1 MQKYDHQK
9 VEKKWQK
16 TWDETG
22 ANKIDKDDTAKP
34 KFYLLDM
41 YPYPSGDGLHMGHT
55 EAYTANDIFS
65 RYKKATGFNVLHPT
79 GFDSFGL
86 PAENYAVKTGVHPKE
101 TTKTNSEN
109 FTRQLKSLGIDYDYD
124 EMVTTSEP
132 NYYKWTQWLFIQ
144 FFKNDLVYKKTDTVN
159 WCDSCKTVLANEQV
173 EGGACERCKKD
184 VMQKPIPS
192 WFFKITDFAQ
202 DLIDGHEKI
211 DWPEHTRKN
220 QINWI
225 GKSEGAEIEFVVPR
239 VVNDDPNEA
248 RSFIMGEKNISEKDI
263 NAVGGEIV
271 EATKNGFLCVRFPKS
286 SAKAFEE
293 LIVEKMEPGF
303 WNEYLTDDEVVFI
316 FKHKDSSVER
326 LVLSEETDAAIV
338 ELGNKFND
346 DEPTDESA
354 WAWLANNS
362 WYAPIVPKVRVFTTR
377 PDTLFGATYMV
388 LSPEHELVGKLSE
401 KIENKADVDKY
412 VAAAAKKT
420 DLERTVETKE
430 KTGVELKG
438 VKAINPANNEEVPIF
453 IADYVLAHYGTGAI
467 MAVPAHDE
475 RDWDF
480 AKQFGIEI
488 RQVIAPRLIQT
499 TEPGAFREGEPMV
512 FRNGVIALVKHWS
525 EDKYIALKWKEVEWG
540 TLLTGG
546 IEDDETPEQTVLKEV
561 REETGF
567 MNAKITRD
575 MGVVDGMFYHVPKKE
590 NRTVHGH
597 MFYIELQDDAQEQIS
612 DEEEARHSVEW
623 LTLDEL
629 KSFLTAPT
637 HHHAVEVFEKG
648 DSPYVSDGNL
658 VNSDKFNDLDN
669 LEAKE
674 MITKAV
680 GGEMK
685 TTYKLRD
692 WSISRQRYWGAP
704 IPIVYDPEG
713 NPHVVPDEHLPWLL
727 PEDVDFMPT
736 GEAPLA
742 QSKELKERTEKI
754 FGEGWTP
761 EVDTMDTFVC
771 SSWYYLRYPDPH
783 NDEEFCRESRLKHWL
798 PVDLYVGGAEHTYL
812 HLMYARFFTKA
823 MQKIGLLD
831 FDEPFLK
838 MRHQGMVLDAEGV
851 KMSKSKGNIV
861 NPDDMVERFGADS
874 VRMYMMFAAPL
885 ADEIL
890 WNENGIVGVV
900 RFLERVWR
908 LQGNTVDEKS
918 PDAERSLHKLIRK
931 VGGDIEEL
939 KFNTAIAA
947 MMSFVNEVE
956 KSSITKE
963 QYATFVRIL
972 APFAPHIAEEL
983 WEAGGG
989 EGSVHTHPWPK
1000 FDESLAKDEE
1010 VTIAVQVNGKVRGSV
1025 VVANDSDEATVL
1037 EVVQGEDKLSRWL
1050 EGEPKKVIF
1059 VPNRLI
1065 NLVL

>member
-16 TWDETG
+16 TWEETD

-65 RYKKATGFNVLHPT
+65 RYKKAIGFNVLHPT

-173 EGGACERCKKD
+173 EGGACERCKSE

-202 DLIDGHEKI
+202 DLVDGHEKI

-225 GKSEGAEIEFVVPR
+225 GKSEGAELTFKVADLDE
-239 VVNDDPNEA
+239 
-248 RSFIMGEKNISEKDI
+248 
-263 NAVGGEIV
+263 EI
-271 EATKNGFLCVRFPKS
+271 
-286 SAKAFEE
+286 
-293 LIVEKMEPGF
+293 
-303 WNEYLTDDEVVFI
+303 
-316 FKHKDSSVER
+316 
-326 LVLSEETDAAIV
+326 
-338 ELGNKFND
+338 
-346 DEPTDESA
+346 
-354 WAWLANNS
+354 
-362 WYAPIVPKVRVFTTR
+362 RVFTTR

-388 LSPEHELVGKLSE
+388 LSPEHELVGKLAD
-401 KIENKADVDKY
+401 KIENKTDVDKY

-438 VKAINPANNEEVPIF
+438 VKAINPANSEEIPIF

-480 AKQFGIEI
+480 AKQFDIPI
-488 RQVIAPRLIQT
+488 KTVIANETGEKRDNEEFRDGGAAVVFDPQQQKYAVSEWQDDGRLTLYAGGVDDGETVHEAIL
-499 TEPGAFREGEPMV
+499 RE
-512 FRNGVIALVKHWS
+512 VKEES
-525 EDKYIALKWKEVEWG
+525 GLTKYSNVEWIDVARAHYFNGAKKVNRVARAECLLLILEDNIPQEITLEEHENFELAWKSADDIKEYWETHNDDG
-540 TLLTGG
+540 TYSHY
-546 IEDDETPEQTVLKEV
+546 IEFLNRGVARAIE
-561 REETGF
+561 
-567 MNAKITRD
+567 
-575 MGVVDGMFYHVPKKE
+575 MGVDTTSNPEKFKVGPRIERGIIE
-590 NRTVHGH
+590 NSGE
-597 MFYIELQDDAQEQIS
+597 FSGLS
-612 DEEEARHSVEW
+612 SEEGG
-623 LTLDEL
+623 
-629 KSFLTAPT
+629 
-637 HHHAVEVFEKG
+637 EKI
-648 DSPYVSDGNL
+648 
-658 VNSDKFNDLDN
+658 
-669 LEAKE
+669 A
-674 MITKAV
+674 KAV

-685 TTYKLRD
+685 ATYKLRD

-754 FGEGWTP
+754 FGKGWTP

-783 NDEEFCRESRLKHWL
+783 NDEEFCRQDRLKHWL

-908 LQGNTVDEKS
+908 LQGNIVDEKS
-918 PDAERSLHKLIRK
+918 PDVERSLHKLIRK

-956 KSSITKE
+956 KSLITKE

-989 EGSVHTHPWPK
+989 EGSVHTQAWPV

-1037 EVVQGEDKLSRWL
+1037 EVVKGEDKLSRWL